1 MGQHKRTNEAA
12 NELCAQNTVHADTK
26 IYGNETKAKTPSRKA
41 GLFEQWLLEKRGVF
55 EQWLLEEPLAGRV
68 AYNDK
73 SLITNFTV
81 SVEVKVKVNV
91 TINAKVTVTVKVE
104 KKALS

>member
-1 MGQHKRTNEAA
+1 M
-12 NELCAQNTVHADTK
+12 
-26 IYGNETKAKTPSRKA
+26 ETKRKRKPPLEKR
-41 GLFEQWLLEKRGVF
+41 GVFEQWLLEKRGVFEQWLLEKRGVF

-81 SVEVKVKVNV
+81 PKFRPKWEGGLRSTTSYVAAVWYPAATNC
-91 TINAKVTVTVKVE
+91 
-104 KKALS
+104 

>member
-1 MGQHKRTNEAA
+1 M
-12 NELCAQNTVHADTK
+12 
-26 IYGNETKAKTPSRKA
+26 ETKRKRKPPLEKR
-41 GLFEQWLLEKRGVF
+41 GVFEQWLLEKRGVF

-81 SVEVKVKVNV
+81 LTNQTFDNMFPEIDLISLMCPLLFNFPDFPFNF
-91 TINAKVTVTVKVE
+91 I
-104 KKALS
+104 